1 MTPAVSNGDVVALIN
16 TGEAWPVYENNREL
30 PLYRQALEPEPIAN
44 VSEEHNSGELK
55 LLVDKYDA
63 R

>member
-1 MTPAVSNGDVVALIN
+1 M
-16 TGEAWPVYENNREL
+16 YENTRDL